1 MKEIATMAQD
11 FVEATSALVGHRTIN
26 IMDTNAIIVAS
37 TEKNRIGTFH
47 QGAAEVLATG
57 KPVLVRKENLAAYP
71 GAREG
76 YNMPIYLDDEM
87 IGVVGMFGDEA
98 EVRDTANLLCVYVS
112 QQFAQFQ
119 MAQKQKMESEIGTQ
133 LLRSL
138 LLGDETQREKVQQ
151 LCDFLDVHLSFPYRV
166 ILIYTETAESTD
178 EYVESLSHA
187 VQSLVWKGILDRQRD
202 VFGFYK
208 QSYVILLG
216 DDREKSDG
224 EMPVHEH
231 SGRDDTEAE
240 PHEGDIGRLSGR
252 EQPDER
258 NGQNR
263 IGKLIAEIRSHPGWR
278 TVISGICKT
287 MNEIPEGMREV
298 MIMKEMKGGEIQNLE
313 EHSCRMRYLLGRFI
327 SYGGDRAVREMK
339 ERLLQEGEKQAEL
352 LLSTAECYY
361 EENGSAT
368 RASERLHLH
377 KNSLLYRMKRLYQ
390 LLGIEEDTAF
400 VREFYVRLLLEY
412 WNQNF

>member
-26 IMDTNAIIVAS
+26 IMDTDAIIVAS
-37 TEKNRIGTFH
+37 TEKSRIGTFH

-57 KPVLVRKENLAAYP
+57 KPVLVRKKNLADYP

-112 QQFAQFQ
+112 QQFAQYQ
-119 MAQKQKMESEIGTQ
+119 MVQKQKMESEIGTQ

-138 LLGDETQREKVQQ
+138 LFGDETQREKVQQ
-151 LCDFLDVHLSFPYRV
+151 LCDFLDVHLVFPYRV
-166 ILIYTETAESTD
+166 ILIYPETAESTD
-178 EYVESLSHA
+178 EYVESLSRA

-252 EQPDER
+252 
-258 NGQNR
+258 
-263 IGKLIAEIRSHPGWR
+263 
-278 TVISGICKT
+278 
-287 MNEIPEGMREV
+287 
-298 MIMKEMKGGEIQNLE
+298 
-313 EHSCRMRYLLGRFI
+313 
-327 SYGGDRAVREMK
+327 
-339 ERLLQEGEKQAEL
+339 
-352 LLSTAECYY
+352 
-361 EENGSAT
+361 
-368 RASERLHLH
+368 
-377 KNSLLYRMKRLYQ
+377 
-390 LLGIEEDTAF
+390 
-400 VREFYVRLLLEY
+400 
-412 WNQNF
+412 